1 MGYIDVGPGPV
12 YVLHTQLSKLTP
24 KFIQKDL
31 PDREEEEIILYSK
44 KE

>member
-1 MGYIDVGPGPV
+1 MGYIDAGPGPM
-12 YVLHTQLSKLTP
+12 YVLHTQHSKLTP

-31 PDREEEEIILYSK
+31 QDREEEEMILYSK